1 MTTYTEFYNNLK
13 ALSVTN
19 VKTVYDVEPGK
30 LERSD
35 LPAMWIQEPEG
46 EEFPIT
52 FQTHGG
58 WPRLA
63 AVIVIAI
70 DVPAHMTRERA
81 NVESLMFMD
90 NLTTTLR
97 GAGNSIAKG
106 RLTWGIRKGT
116 ATLAD
121 EDFWAVQAEVITHG

>member
-13 ALSVTN
+13 ALSVAN
-19 VKTVYDVEPGK
+19 VKTVYDAEPGK

-35 LPAMWIQEPEG
+35 LPAMWVQEPEG

-58 WPRLA
+58 WPTLA
-63 AVIVIAI
+63 ARIVIAI
-70 DVPAHMTRERA
+70 DHASQMTRERA
-81 NVESLMFMD
+81 NEESLMFMD
-90 NLTTTLR
+90 NLSATLK
-97 GAGNSIAKG
+97 GAGTTIAKG
-106 RLTWGIRKGT
+106 RVTWGIRKGY

-121 EDFWAVQAEVITHG
+121 EDYWAVQAEVITHG